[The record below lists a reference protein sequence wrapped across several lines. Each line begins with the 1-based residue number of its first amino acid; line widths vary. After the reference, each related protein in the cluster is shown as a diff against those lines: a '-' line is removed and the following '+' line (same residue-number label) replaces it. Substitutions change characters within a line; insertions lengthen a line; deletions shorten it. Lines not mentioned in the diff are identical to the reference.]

1 MYRNLNPPFKL
12 GYSNKD
18 IKHMVQKIYILKDKI
33 SLSKTGEKKHDL
45 SHCYKIQLM
54 SQKQTKL
61 RYNIE

>member
-1 MYRNLNPPFKL
+1 
-12 GYSNKD
+12 
-18 IKHMVQKIYILKDKI
+18 MVQKIYILKDKI